1 MTWYLVFD
9 FLVELVEGGQ
19 RHGVVLVVHHLA
31 FEGLWHFSVEVHF
44 FGFLVEHGVVHWV
57 VHDFLFLEGKEFL
70 LLGEKVAVVH
80 GWGDHLFSFE
90 VFLQQH
96 LLQEHILAETLGVE
110 HGWVQ
115 EFLLTIDLEHTGRS
129 VAAEDFGV
137 VVFGDWESQFVEE
150 HLLKEFILDKVV
162 LDEGIL
168 VEGILDEV
176 ILVEGILDEVVL
188 VKGILDQ
195 ILLDFILDQVLL
207 KFILDELFLDFFLDD
222 FVNWENWN
230 ADDFSINN
238 LDFVVDFW
246 LSGDVLSEELSV
258 NILGH
263 EFGDFRNWDLVE
275 EEISVDLLDQVLV
288 VDIVDIE
295 SLLSVEWGGGLVFW
309 DEGKNFTV
317 NESVLV
323 QSLDSTEVIEEVDVG
338 GGVDG
343 ANEFAVDS
351 TDFGLDLQS
360 LDLRVDVLVEEDWV
374 SEVLLELW
382 GGEEE
387 SLEEGRSNILLED
400 VVLHVLSEQ
409 RNAHVF
415 SKQFSVVQ
423 FSDGVDG
430 GKVSSQTLH
439 WKVNTLDVDISDGGK
454 STDSSDLSIVFL
466 VQQSLLL
473 LQLDQLI
480 FVEQVQR
487 TSSHRGDEES
497 DSDESLHVERAS
509 LVSYPK

>member
-1 MTWYLVFD
+1 
-9 FLVELVEGGQ
+9 
-19 RHGVVLVVHHLA
+19 
-31 FEGLWHFSVEVHF
+31 
-44 FGFLVEHGVVHWV
+44 
-57 VHDFLFLEGKEFL
+57 
-70 LLGEKVAVVH
+70 
-80 GWGDHLFSFE
+80 
-90 VFLQQH
+90 
-96 LLQEHILAETLGVE
+96 
-110 HGWVQ
+110 
-115 EFLLTIDLEHTGRS
+115 LLTIDLEHTGRS

-150 HLLKEFILDKVV
+150 HFLKEFILDKVV

-176 ILVEGILDEVVL
+176 ILEEGILDEVIL
-188 VKGILDQ
+188 VEGILDQ
-195 ILLDFILDQVLL
+195 ILLDLILDQVLL

-222 FVNWENWN
+222 LVNWENWN

-246 LSGDVLSEELSV
+246 LSGDGIEELSV
-258 NILGH
+258 NILGQ
-263 EFGDFRNWDLVE
+263 EFADFRNWDLVE

-288 VDIVDIE
+288 VDVVDIE
-295 SLLSVEWGGGLVFW
+295 RLLSVEWGGGLVFW
-309 DEGKNFTV
+309 DEGKNLTV
-317 NESVLV
+317 NIDESVLV
-323 QSLDSTEVIEEVDVG
+323 QSLDSTEIIEEVNVG
-338 GGVDG
+338 GGIDG

-351 TDFGLDLQS
+351 THFGLDLQS

-374 SEVLLELW
+374 SEVLLELT

-387 SLEEGRSNILLED
+387 LLEEGRCNILLED

-415 SKQFSVVQ
+415 SEQFSVVQ

-430 GKVSSQTLH
+430 VQVSSKTLH

-473 LQLDQLI
+473 LQLDQMI

-497 DSDESLHVERAS
+497 DSNESLHVERAS